1 MRPDE
6 WKEAGEDL
14 ARLPLAEEIATVGH
28 KDVVTGRVRV
38 NTRVHTDQTFVE
50 ATLAEDEV
58 EITRVPIERVVEAPP
73 PIREEDG
80 VIIVSIVAEEAVVE
94 TRLVLKEELHLRRL
108 TRHHDVAVPVTLRR
122 QTAEV
127 ERDPAPADPSTKEGT
142 P

>member
-1 MRPDE
+1 MRQDE
-6 WKEAGEDL
+6 ANEREEPT
-14 ARLPLAEEIATVGH
+14 RLPLAEEVAVVDR

-38 NTRVHTDQTFVE
+38 NTRVHTEETFVE
-50 ATLAEDEV
+50 ANLAEDEV
-58 EITRVPIERVVEAPP
+58 EITRVPIERVVDVPP

-94 TRLVLKEELHLRRL
+94 TRLVLKEELHMRRL
-108 TRHHDVAVPVTLRR
+108 TRNQTVTVPVTLRR

-127 ERDPAPADPSTKEGT
+127 ERDPAPAEPSKKEGR